1 MDSRN
6 FFNFVLL
13 ASLGGLTLLESP
25 VFAAKAETIESY
37 LQSISSVPDV
47 LSRRDPFEQ
56 PPPPFQV
63 RAAPAET
70 GIDPGAPVLQRFP
83 IQEYVVVAVLLG
95 DVYPRALIRPPSGT
109 KSVLIVK
116 EKDRLGNH
124 GGIISKIN
132 QSGIVVTQKKRDES
146 GFVEKADFVL
156 SVGAASKAVEA
167 VPTASGGTKS
177 GT

>member
-1 MDSRN
+1 MGNRN
-6 FFNFVLL
+6 FFKFVLL

-63 RAAPAET
+63 RAVPVDT

-83 IQEYVVVAVLLG
+83 IQ
-95 DVYPRALIRPPSGT
+95 
-109 KSVLIVK
+109 
-116 EKDRLGNH
+116 
-124 GGIISKIN
+124 
-132 QSGIVVTQKKRDES
+132 
-146 GFVEKADFVL
+146 
-156 SVGAASKAVEA
+156 
-167 VPTASGGTKS
+167 
-177 GT
+177 